1 MKNWMRDAVKR
12 PGALHRAL
20 HIPLGNKIP
29 SKVLTKATHSLNPT
43 LKKRATLAKTFNKY
57 RP

>member
-1 MKNWMRDAVKR
+1 MRDAVKR